1 MSIYRQLEK
10 QIIADYDV
18 VATQNPFLWGM
29 KKIALHSFRILAVLF
44 LTVISI
50 KGISQVDS
58 TSPPYKKFPTYP
70 PVKLLLT
77 DSTTT
82 FTKENLSKKKPTM
95 LMLFSPDCDHCKH
108 ETEELIKRI
117 DDFKDVQIVMA
128 TPMPFDKMKEYYQ
141 HYGLAKYQNIKMGQD
156 NRWML
161 PTFYNIKF
169 FPFLAFYN
177 KKQELI
183 SVFEGNMSMDKIL
196 EELKK

>member
-1 MSIYRQLEK
+1 MRVRGESGQE
-10 QIIADYDV
+10 IAPDYDV
-18 VATQNPFLWGM
+18 VAKQNPFLWGM
-29 KKIALHSFRILAVLF
+29 KKIALHSSRILAVLF
-44 LTVISI
+44 LAVISI
-50 KGISQVDS
+50 NGISQVDS

-70 PVKLLLT
+70 PVKLLLA

-82 FTKENLSKKKPTM
+82 FSKENLSKKKPTM

-128 TPMPFDKMKEYYQ
+128 TPMPFEKMKEYYE
-141 HYGLAKYQNIKMGQD
+141 HFDLSKYPNIKMGQD
-156 NRWML
+156 NKWML

-183 SVFEGNMSMDKIL
+183 SVFEGGLSMDKIL